1 MHKVLEDL
9 NICPDC
15 GEAESLICSSCGG
28 EFTRTSKQR
37 PRFCSN
43 ACKQKAYR
51 DRQKLAC
58 LPLAEF
64 RQQKRWVRAREKRP
78 LQLNGSYASSTN
90 SKTWAT
96 FEQVQSSS
104 VGDGF
109 GVVLDGSGLGCFDF
123 DNCFDGGVLKPAVRE
138 FIAGIAYPIV
148 YVERSVSGNGLHVFV
163 EAEKQ
168 RGFRRDGVEFYSWG
182 RFIRTTLSTFIL

>member
-1 MHKVLEDL
+1 MHKVLEEL

-15 GEAESLICSSCGG
+15 GEAENLICSSCGR
-28 EFTRTSKQR
+28 EFARASKQR

-51 DRQKLAC
+51 GRQKLAG

-64 RQQKRWVRAREKRP
+64 RQQKRWVRASGKRP
-78 LQLNGSYASSTN
+78 VMVDGSAASSTN
-90 SKTWAT
+90 PATWAS
-96 FEQVQSSS
+96 FSEVQSGA
-104 VGDGF
+104 GDGF
-109 GVVLDGSGLGCFDF
+109 GVVLDGSGLGCYDF
-123 DNCFDGGVLKPAVRE
+123 DNCFDGGVLKPAVRD
-138 FIAGIAYPIV
+138 FIAGITYPIV

-182 RFIRTTLSTFIL
+182 RFIRTTLDPFIL

>member
-9 NICPDC
+9 NMCPDC
-15 GEAESLICSSCGG
+15 GEAESLICSSCGR
-28 EFTRTSKQR
+28 EFTRASRQR

-51 DRQKLAC
+51 GRKKLAC

-64 RQQKRWVRAREKRP
+64 RQQKRWVRASGKRP
-78 LQLNGSYASSTN
+78 VMVDGSAASSTN
-90 SKTWAT
+90 PDTWAS
-96 FEQVQSSS
+96 FAEVQSGA
-104 VGDGF
+104 GDGF

-123 DNCFDGGVLKPAVRE
+123 DNCFDGGVLKPAVRD

-148 YVERSVSGNGLHVFV
+148 YAERSVSGNGLHVFV